1 MIHGLLKLFFPSLCL
16 VCGYL
21 DEPLCSQCREFLP
34 FDPHLRLIESA
45 SGFPLKVAA
54 GCFYDPESILARLVH
69 GLKYKHQADVYRY
82 FAPSLRRSLEL
93 FWEPSQVILVPV
105 PLHKSRL
112 LERGYNQAE
121 LLAKTVGKFFGV
133 PVVNLLERSKDT
145 GHQAQLERED
155 RQANMKAVF
164 RVRAGFKKSF
174 DESSQILLVD
184 DIVTTGSTLLACR
197 DALVASGATRVAA
210 LTLADRPLLH
220 EQVQIHSRN

>member
-21 DEPLCSQCREFLP
+21 DEPLCARCRDLLP
-34 FDPHLRLIESA
+34 FEPHVRVVETPQA
-45 SGFPLKVAA
+45 ALKVAA
-54 GCFYDPESILARLVH
+54 ACYYEPDSVLAQLVH

-82 FAPSLRRSLEL
+82 FAPALRRSLEL

-121 LLAKTVGKFFGV
+121 LLARTVARYFACGV
-133 PVVNLLERSKDT
+133 ADGLERVKDT
-145 GHQAQLERED
+145 GHQAHLEKRD
-155 RQANMKAVF
+155 RLENMKEVF
-164 RVRAGFKKSF
+164 RVRKGFEKIF
-174 DESSQILLVD
+174 AESSQILLVD

-197 DALVASGATRVAA
+197 AALEASGAKSIAA
-210 LTLADRPLLH
+210 LTLADRAL
-220 EQVQIHSRN
+220 QTSSRN